1 MSNYPY
7 LISIVLIEQDGKRF
21 MPMGGK
27 SLKEVDSSDSLIKLK
42 AFDVA
47 LELLLRVL
55 EKSESGKLKRLAK
68 EKSLLIAKLELN
80 SLQQKFPFIKKEWII
95 NGRNQQFISSLL
107 EISEKAWFMEF
118 TKYEGI
124 TFKSL
129 I

>member
-107 EISEKAWFMEF
+107 EISEKA
-118 TKYEGI
+118 
-124 TFKSL
+124 
-129 I
+129 